1 MRAILCAAALA
12 LSACVAAP
20 TGAGKGASATSAPVP
35 FLFETHVIRTIDD
48 RPLTYYLDRPA
59 QGRVPLVLEV
69 DGSSCVGQLR
79 EGFGDLLLPG
89 PDRAYPY
96 AYLRVE
102 KHGVAS
108 DAEHGAA
115 CTDEFRKHYTIE
127 GRVTDHLRVLQH
139 LRGSAAWWD
148 GTLLVFGWSD
158 GGDVGGRLVGYYP
171 GVTRAVL
178 GAMGGGT
185 TMAEHFRDLW
195 VCPEGTEAR
204 EACVADLEAQFARM
218 RDNPT
223 WTRTWSGEDNAWRV
237 WPGRLD
243 TKLGLI
249 LRDDPTPKLI
259 VHGAE
264 DFENT
269 PVTSAR
275 ALVAML
281 EAADTPHTYWEV
293 PGMGHGWGPPLAD
306 EKGDALERAMRDWL
320 LTGEASTADLELL
333 GLADDHPESA
343 P

>member
-1 MRAILCAAALA
+1 MLLALVLAACAGAVPTEGVSFVSERAII
-12 LSACVAAP
+12 P
-20 TGAGKGASATSAPVP
+20 TV
-35 FLFETHVIRTIDD
+35 DD
-48 RPLTYYLDRPA
+48 RPLTYYVDRPTA
-59 QGRVPLVLEV
+59 GRVPLVLEI

-79 EGFGDLLLPG
+79 EGFGDMLMPG
-89 PDRAYPY
+89 PERAYPY

-102 KHGVAS
+102 KHGVDPS
-108 DAEHGAA
+108 AEHGAE

-127 GRVTDHLRVLQH
+127 GRVTDHLRVLQR
-139 LRGSAAWWD
+139 LRREADWWD

-158 GGDVGGRLVGYYP
+158 GGDVAGRLVAYYP

-195 VCPEGTEAR
+195 ACPEGTEDRSDCIRA
-204 EACVADLEAQFARM
+204 LEGQFERM

-223 WTRTWSGEDNAWRV
+223 WRKTWSGQDNAWRV

-243 TKLGLI
+243 TKLSL
-249 LRDDPTPKLI
+249 LLADDPTPKLI

-275 ALVAML
+275 ALVTAL
-281 EAADTPHTYWEV
+281 REAGAPHRYWEV
-293 PGMGHGWGPPLAD
+293 PGMRHGWGEPYPG

-320 LTGEASTADLELL
+320 LTGEAAQADLAVTGIEE
-333 GLADDHPESA
+333 GAFGPA
-343 P
+343 PVATRGTGE

>member
-1 MRAILCAAALA
+1 M
-12 LSACVAAP
+12 
-20 TGAGKGASATSAPVP
+20 
-35 FLFETHVIRTIDD
+35 
-48 RPLTYYLDRPA
+48 
-59 QGRVPLVLEV
+59 PLVLEV

-79 EGFGDLLLPG
+79 QGFGDLLRPG
-89 PDRAYPY
+89 PERAYPY

-102 KHGVAS
+102 KHGVTPWA
-108 DAEHGAA
+108 AHGAE
-115 CTDEFRKHYTIE
+115 CTDNFRKHYTMD

-139 LRGSAAWWD
+139 LRGHADWWD

-158 GGDVGGRLVGYYP
+158 GGDVAGRLVAYYP

-195 VCPEGTEAR
+195 VCPAGTEDR
-204 EACVADLEAQFARM
+204 PACVDELEAQFTRM

-223 WTRTWSGEDNAWRV
+223 WKETWSGQDNAWRA

-243 TKLGLI
+243 TKLSL
-249 LRDDPTPKLI
+249 LLADDPTPKLI

-269 PVTSAR
+269 PVASAR
-275 ALVAML
+275 ALVAAL
-281 EAADTPHTYWEV
+281 REARAPHAYWEV
-293 PGMGHGWGPPLAD
+293 PGMGHGWGAPLPD

-320 LTGEASTADLELL
+320 LTGEANEADLERI
-333 GLADDHPESA
+333 GVREGAFVPA
-343 P
+343 GAAGAWR